1 MGNLELFQ
9 NRAAISVGQAQIKK
23 HSVVDVL
30 FDEGKGVATGLCTIY
45 EVSFELE

>member
-1 MGNLELFQ
+1 MEFLQ
-9 NRAAISVGQAQIKK
+9 NRAAVTVGQAEIKK

-30 FDEGKGVATGLCTIY
+30 FDKGKGVATGLCTIY